1 MRPAML
7 SGLIS
12 AGVPLATAVDLAG
25 PRQLPE
31 KFRQF
36 IALAFELGAPLVP
49 TLSQLELQLRHE
61 ERSAQE
67 VSQAQAVPQATRTL
81 LLWLPLV
88 AFLMSQIM
96 GLASFKGLLHPA
108 GIIAALLAA
117 ALLGLGHKISGKMLA
132 TFHEPRPD
140 PTHSLM
146 VLRICLA
153 AGEPLSKIETRLA
166 KLDSSETTNLIELS
180 KQTGAKLV
188 SLIDSELEQLN
199 QKLLSERIEDARRL
213 SVKLLIPLSL
223 TTLPAFLLLT
233 LPPIIIG
240 FTQ

>member
-12 AGVPLATAVDLAG
+12 AGVPFATAVDLAD

-49 TLSQLELQLRHE
+49 TLSQLEVQLRHE

-67 VSQAQAVPQATRTL
+67 VSQAQAVPRATRTL

-96 GLASFKGLLHPA
+96 GLASLKGLLHPV
-108 GIIAALLAA
+108 GMVAALLAA

-132 TFHEPRPD
+132 TFHEMRPD

-153 AGEPLSKIETRLA
+153 AGEPLPKIEARLA
-166 KLDSSETTNLIELS
+166 KLDPGVATELIELS
-180 KQTGAKLV
+180 KQTGAKLAA
-188 SLIDSELEQLN
+188 LIDSELEQLN
-199 QKLLSERIEDARRL
+199 QKLLSERIEAARRL

>member
-1 MRPAML
+1 MRPAVL

-12 AGVPLATAVDLAG
+12 AGVPLATAVDLAD

-49 TLSQLELQLRHE
+49 TLSQLEVQLRHE

-81 LLWLPLV
+81 LLWLPPV

-96 GLASFKGLLHPA
+96 GLASLKGLLHPV
-108 GIIAALLAA
+108 GMVAALLAA

-132 TFHEPRPD
+132 TFDEMRPD

-153 AGEPLSKIETRLA
+153 AGEPLSKIEARLA
-166 KLDSSETTNLIELS
+166 KLDPGVATELIELS

-188 SLIDSELEQLN
+188 ALIDSELEQLN
-199 QKLLSERIEDARRL
+199 QKLLSERIEAARRL

>member
-1 MRPAML
+1 MRPAVL

-12 AGVPLATAVDLAG
+12 AGVPLATAVDLAD

-49 TLSQLELQLRHE
+49 TLSQLEVQLRHE

-81 LLWLPLV
+81 LLWLPPV

-96 GLASFKGLLHPA
+96 GLASLKGLLHPV
-108 GIIAALLAA
+108 GMVAALLAA

-132 TFHEPRPD
+132 TFDEMRPD

-153 AGEPLSKIETRLA
+153 AGEPLSKIEARLA
-166 KLDSSETTNLIELS
+166 KLDPGVATELIELS
-180 KQTGAKLV
+180 KQTGAKLAA
-188 SLIDSELEQLN
+188 LIDSELEQLN
-199 QKLLSERIEDARRL
+199 QKLLSERIEAARRL
-213 SVKLLIPLSL
+213 SVRLLIPLSL

>member
-1 MRPAML
+1 MRPAVL

-12 AGVPLATAVDLAG
+12 AGVPLATAVDLAD

-49 TLSQLELQLRHE
+49 TLSQLEVQLRHE

-81 LLWLPLV
+81 LLWLPPV

-96 GLASFKGLLHPA
+96 GLASLKGLLHPV
-108 GIIAALLAA
+108 GMVAALLAA

-132 TFHEPRPD
+132 TFDEMRPD

-153 AGEPLSKIETRLA
+153 AGEPLSKIEARLA
-166 KLDSSETTNLIELS
+166 KLDPGVATELIELS
-180 KQTGAKLV
+180 KKTGAKLAA
-188 SLIDSELEQLN
+188 LIDSELEQLN
-199 QKLLSERIEDARRL
+199 QKLLSERIEAARRL
-213 SVKLLIPLSL
+213 SVRLLIPLSL

>member
-1 MRPAML
+1 MRPAVL

-12 AGVPLATAVDLAG
+12 AGVPLATAVDLAD

-49 TLSQLELQLRHE
+49 TLSQLEVQLRHE

-81 LLWLPLV
+81 LLWLPPV

-96 GLASFKGLLHPA
+96 GLASLKGLLHPV
-108 GIIAALLAA
+108 GMVAALLAA

-132 TFHEPRPD
+132 TFDEMRPD

-153 AGEPLSKIETRLA
+153 AGEPLSKIEARLA
-166 KLDSSETTNLIELS
+166 KLDPGVATELIELS

-188 SLIDSELEQLN
+188 ALIDSELKQLN
-199 QKLLSERIEDARRL
+199 QKLLSERIEAARRL

>member
-12 AGVPLATAVDLAG
+12 AGVPLATAVDLAD

-49 TLSQLELQLRHE
+49 TLSQLEVQLRHE

-96 GLASFKGLLHPA
+96 GLASLKGLLHPV
-108 GIIAALLAA
+108 GMVAALLAA

-132 TFHEPRPD
+132 TFDEMRPD

-153 AGEPLSKIETRLA
+153 AGEPLPKIEARLA
-166 KLDSSETTNLIELS
+166 KLDPGVATELIELS
-180 KQTGAKLV
+180 KQTGAKLAA
-188 SLIDSELEQLN
+188 LIDSELEQLN
-199 QKLLSERIEDARRL
+199 QKLLSERIEAARRL

>member
-12 AGVPLATAVDLAG
+12 AGVPLATAVDLAD

-49 TLSQLELQLRHE
+49 TLSQLEVQLRHE

-81 LLWLPLV
+81 LLWLPPV

-96 GLASFKGLLHPA
+96 GLASLKGLLHPV
-108 GIIAALLAA
+108 GMVAALLAA
-117 ALLGLGHKISGKMLA
+117 ALLGLGHKISRKMLA
-132 TFHEPRPD
+132 TFDEMRPD

-153 AGEPLSKIETRLA
+153 AGEPLPKIEARLA
-166 KLDSSETTNLIELS
+166 KLDPGAATELIELS

-188 SLIDSELEQLN
+188 ALIDSELEQLN
-199 QKLLSERIEDARRL
+199 QKLLSERIEAARRL

>member
-12 AGVPLATAVDLAG
+12 AGVPLATAVDLAD

-49 TLSQLELQLRHE
+49 TLSQLEVQLRHE

-81 LLWLPLV
+81 LLWLPPV

-96 GLASFKGLLHPA
+96 GLASLKGLLHPV
-108 GIIAALLAA
+108 GMVAALLAA

-132 TFHEPRPD
+132 TFDEMRPD

-153 AGEPLSKIETRLA
+153 AGEPLPKIEARLA
-166 KLDSSETTNLIELS
+166 KLDPGVATELIELS
-180 KQTGAKLV
+180 KQTGAKLAA
-188 SLIDSELEQLN
+188 LIDSELEQLN
-199 QKLLSERIEDARRL
+199 QKLLSERIEAARRL
-213 SVKLLIPLSL
+213 SVRLLIPLSL